1 MLSPAFP
8 RIFEYKKEIMNQP
21 LKPKTM
27 FELPP
32 LPYEY
37 DALEPYIDAET
48 MHLHHDKH
56 HATYTANFNNA
67 LKGTPLEGKTIE
79 EIFLEVENYPA
90 ALRNNAGGYV
100 NHNLYWKIM
109 GPKGHAEKPTGAL
122 AKAIDASFGSFDA
135 FKEKFAAAALG
146 QFGSGWAWL
155 VADPDGK
162 LSIISTANQDNP
174 MMKLGGAQKGFP
186 ILLIDVWEHAYY
198 LKYKNVRADYVNNF
212 FNVINWSAVE
222 SLYANSKA
230 YYEAKKAGKK
240 PDCGCG
246 CAGH

>member
-1 MLSPAFP
+1 
-8 RIFEYKKEIMNQP
+8 
-21 LKPKTM
+21 
-27 FELPP
+27 
-32 LPYEY
+32 
-37 DALEPYIDAET
+37 
-48 MHLHHDKH
+48 
-56 HATYTANFNNA
+56 
-67 LKGTPLEGKTIE
+67 
-79 EIFLEVENYPA
+79 
-90 ALRNNAGGYV
+90 
-100 NHNLYWKIM
+100 
-109 GPKGHAEKPTGAL
+109 
-122 AKAIDASFGSFDA
+122 
-135 FKEKFAAAALG
+135 
-146 QFGSGWAWL
+146 
-155 VADPDGK
+155 
-162 LSIISTANQDNP
+162 